1 MKEIVLQATIDWL
14 FPLDPH
20 LVDRIFKGRQYEKK
34 QIIADI
40 EENNITYFIIKDE

>member
-14 FPLDPH
+14 FPLDSH

-34 QIIADI
+34 ELILDK
-40 EENNITYFIIKDE
+40 EENDVTYYIIKDE